1 MAGGIV
7 SNLMYA
13 IGFRVN
19 SKGIDKAD
27 EQVQSLS
34 TSFTAAGVAAGA
46 AIVAVAGFGA
56 AAISAAGQY
65 ESAMSGLQ
73 MATGATA
80 EQMAETRGIA
90 EELYKQNFGESWDD
104 LGGAIASVQQV
115 TGQTGGALQQTTK
128 DALLMRDAFGF
139 EVGESVRSVDTMMRQ
154 FGITSDQA
162 FSLLAQGAQNGLDKS
177 GDLMDT
183 ANEYA
188 NQFQSLGFSAEEM
201 FDTLAA
207 GSANG
212 AFNLDKVGDAVKEF
226 NIRSKDGSKT
236 STEAFQMLGLNAD
249 KMMQTFAAGGPAAKQ
264 AFGDVMSMIADIE
277 DPVARNTIG
286 VALMGSQFEDL
297 EASTIAAMGGAQ
309 RTFDQTKAKMDELN
323 AAKISSP
330 GEALSMLGRQLETN
344 LLIPFGQKLLPYIQQ
359 FSDWVNANQPQIEA
373 LANSLADGVGQAFT
387 AIADGAKAV
396 YDFVAGNWSIITDTV
411 VAFGAAV
418 LVVKTYFVAMKVIGV
433 VNKLMMAYRAGTM
446 AATLTTWG
454 LNGALLA
461 NPMTWIVI
469 GIVALIAGIV
479 LLVRHWDT
487 AKAAMLAV
495 WDGIKAGF
503 AWLWDGIKSIFA
515 AIGDFFA
522 TYWPYAIGLLM
533 GPVGLIVGFIVDNW
547 EAIRSAVVSKAT
559 AIWDKVKSIWD
570 TITGFLQGIDLS
582 EIGKN
587 IIQGLING
595 IGNMK
600 DAVIGKVKGIADG
613 IVGGIKGWL
622 DIHSPSRVMMEVG
635 FYTGQGLAEG
645 IAETEQMVA
654 GASIDVAGTAVQ
666 APQTT
671 AAQPVRQLPAA
682 RAQSRSE
689 LYIKMDMGGALS
701 GAGAASTP
709 EDDRVRRLIQ
719 ESVESALRRLG
730 LDGEVS
736 YG

>member
-1 MAGGIV
+1 
-7 SNLMYA
+7 MYA
-13 IGFRVN
+13 IGFKIN

-34 TSFTAAGVAAGA
+34 SSFTAAGVAAGIA
-46 AIVAVAGFGA
+46 VAAVAGFGA

-73 MATGATA
+73 MATGASA
-80 EQMAETRGIA
+80 AQMEETRGIA
-90 EELYKQNFGESWDD
+90 KELYEQNFGESWDD

-154 FGITSDQA
+154 FGITSDEA
-162 FSLLAQGAQNGLDKS
+162 FNLLAQGAQTGLDKS

-183 ANEYA
+183 ANEYS

-236 STEAFQMLGLNAD
+236 SSEAFQMLGLNAD
-249 KMMQTFAAGGPAAKQ
+249 KMMQTFASGGPAAKQ

-297 EASTIAAMGGAQ
+297 EASTIAAMGGAKQ
-309 RTFDQTKAKMDELN
+309 TFDQTLGKMDELN

-344 LLIPFGQKLLPYIQQ
+344 LLIPFGQKLLPYIKQ
-359 FSDWVNANQPQIEA
+359 FSDWVTANQPQIEA
-373 LANSLADGVGQAFT
+373 LAGTLAEGVGQAFT

-396 YDFVAGNWSIITDTV
+396 YDYVAGNWSTITDAV
-411 VAFGAAV
+411 MAFGAAL
-418 LVVKTYFVAMKVIGV
+418 LVVKTYFVAMQIIGV
-433 VNKLMMAYRAGTM
+433 VNKLMLAYRAGTM

-461 NPMTWIVI
+461 NPLTWIVI
-469 GIVALIAGIV
+469 GIAALIAGIV
-479 LLVRHWDT
+479 LLVRNWDT
-487 AKAAMLAV
+487 AKAAMVAI

-503 AWLWDGIKSIFA
+503 QWLWDGIKSIFA
-515 AIGDFFA
+515 AIGSFFA

-533 GPVGLIVGFIVDNW
+533 GPMGLIVGFIIDNW

-570 TITGFLQGIDLS
+570 TITGFLKGIDLL

-587 IIQGLING
+587 IIQGLVNG
-595 IGNMK
+595 IANMK
-600 DAVIGKVKGIADG
+600 DAVINKVKDIAGG
-613 IVGGIKGWL
+613 IVGGIKGML

-635 FYTGQGLAEG
+635 FFTGQGLAEG

-654 GASIDVAGTAVQ
+654 GASIDVAGAAVQ
-666 APQTT
+666 TPEVAQT
-671 AAQPVRQLPAA
+671 ARQLPAA
-682 RAQSRSE
+682 RAESRSE
-689 LYIKMDMGGALS
+689 LYIKLDMGGSA
-701 GAGAASTP
+701 AGATAATAP
-709 EDDRVRRLIQ
+709 EDERVKRLVQ
-719 ESVESALRRLG
+719 EAVESAIRRLY
-730 LDGEVS
+730 LDGEMS